1 MAFNLPG
8 TLEKFAIMAEAM
20 GEVTDGLP
28 LREAAYL
35 AIDAVEALIEDCDI
49 QETLETLK
57 IPEEAF
63 PELAKVAMTV
73 ARPLENNPR
82 RVTAEDAIVIYSEAY

>member
-1 MAFNLPG
+1 
-8 TLEKFAIMAEAM
+8 
-20 GEVTDGLP
+20 
-28 LREAAYL
+28 
-35 AIDAVEALIEDCDI
+35 
-49 QETLETLK
+49 LK

-63 PELAKVAMTV
+63 AELAKVAMTV